1 MVMVCFPLT
10 IRYFFFIFQV
20 SLKCNGNIPSPK
32 PAYSVIVSDPLVK
45 SYLRSF
51 LMLRKSFVLSCAMIV
66 ASAVFMF
73 APSTV
78 NAAPACSSF
87 LTDKVCD
94 RFTYRCD
101 HGYRGQSGKRYCHYL
116 KRTMYWEQRM
126 RRDCSRKLVR
136 GRYHPCKDIERR
148 ERYVASYN
156 KRHPSKRPIPVKGNA
171 PKGVDPAL
179 KAKLASLEAKYKAA
193 KDAGS
198 KIGIL
203 RTKLGGLNK
212 HIADAGRDAGALRGL
227 EETLRSHRDK
237 LNTREGKIKRLRA
250 EIQSNESQNRR
261 FREDIS
267 KIEGHIAKSKAS
279 LSRLEGLRKEVGR
292 TNKEIQGLQRLAG
305 QTRSLGAQISAVKSQ
320 MARR

>member
-1 MVMVCFPLT
+1 M
-10 IRYFFFIFQV
+10 
-20 SLKCNGNIPSPK
+20 LK
-32 PAYSVIVSDPLVK
+32 
-45 SYLRSF
+45 
-51 LMLRKSFVLSCAMIV
+51 KSFVLSCAMIV

-87 LTDKVCD
+87 LTDKACD

-116 KRTMYWEQRM
+116 KRTMNWEQRM
-126 RRDCSRKLVR
+126 RRDCSRKVVR
-136 GRYHPCKDIERR
+136 GRYHPCKDIKQR

-156 KRHPSKRPIPVKGNA
+156 KRHLSKRPIPVKGNA
-171 PKGVDPAL
+171 PKGVNPAL

-198 KIGIL
+198 KIGTL

-212 HIADAGRDAGALRGL
+212 HIADAGRDAGALRA
-227 EETLRSHRDK
+227 H
-237 LNTREGKIKRLRA
+237 EGKLRGIELRLRDGVTR
-250 EIQSNESQNRR
+250 INRMR
-261 FREDIS
+261 ADIKKHEDTNRGLNKDIS
-267 KIEGHIAKSKAS
+267 NIKGLIAKSKAS
-279 LSRLEGLRKEVGR
+279 LSRLEGLRKEVAR
-292 TNKEIQGLQRLAG
+292 TNTEIQGLQRLAG